1 MMTSGIAIVMCA
13 GLLSLTPAAEAQVR
27 GVYPTGMN
35 ATNAGL
41 TPESGLT
48 YSNLFIFNARDESK
62 GPDGEIVATG
72 TNAVMLD
79 LNTFVWV
86 GGRRLAGGARFSATA
101 TLIVSN
107 SSLASDTEGQL
118 SAGGGF
124 GDFYLQPFILGWQ
137 TDRVGVRVVYGVL
150 MPTGRFNAGASDNV
164 GSGYWT
170 HAPSAGVTGFLTAD
184 RRTTLSLFH
193 MYEFHTVQDGTDIH
207 PGQTANIDYSITRA
221 VQVNAQTQLQLGVI
235 GYGQWQT
242 TDKTG
247 PAITPAQGSAHYAV
261 NALGFASNVSM
272 PARKV
277 SVGVKYFKEF
287 SNTSTFQGS
296 TLQISG
302 AVTF

>member
-1 MMTSGIAIVMCA
+1 MVVIGMS
-13 GLLSLTPAAEAQVR
+13 SLPAKAEAQIR

-35 ATNAGL
+35 ATNAGV
-41 TPESGLT
+41 TPDSAFT
-48 YSNLFIFNARDESK
+48 YSNLFIFNARDESR
-62 GPDGEIVATG
+62 GSNGEIVATG
-72 TNAVMLD
+72 SNAVMID

-86 GGRRLAGGARFSATA
+86 SRGTWFGGAKFSATA
-101 TLIVSN
+101 SPLLSN
-107 SSLASDTEGQL
+107 NSLASDTAGQL

-124 GDFYLQPFILGWQ
+124 GDFFVQPFILGWQ
-137 TDRVGVRVVYGVL
+137 TGRMGIRTAYGVL

-170 HAPSAGVTGFLTAD
+170 HAPSVGATLYLSKDKA
-184 RRTTLSLFH
+184 TTLSAFH
-193 MYEFHTVQDGTDIH
+193 MYELHTVQEGTEIH
-207 PGQTANIDYSITRA
+207 PGQNADLDYSIAHMIRVNDETR
-221 VQVNAQTQLQLGVI
+221 LQLAVV

-247 PAITPAQGSAHYAV
+247 PTISAAQASAHYAV
-261 NALGFASNVSM
+261 HALGFATNVSL

-277 SVGVKYFKEF
+277 NLGLKYFKEF
-287 SNTSTFQGS
+287 SNRSTYQGY